1 MKLVFLSS
9 HLSRA
14 KLRGSWLQL
23 IENPPHFMAGFNRP
37 NPCLWVAIEACDTER
52 VDESGARRT
61 NLGGNLDETSNQVQ
75 DSVREVASLKQ
86 VLGNQNNNL
95 GDIEERL
102 KQIENQIKYKF
113 G

>member
-1 MKLVFLSS
+1 MRVVLLSG

-14 KLRGSWLQL
+14 GLRGGWLQL
-23 IENPPHFMAGFNRP
+23 VGGPHTMVFVAGFNRP

-86 VLGNQNNNL
+86 VLGNQNSNL
-95 GDIEERL
+95 GDIEESLGGRW
-102 KQIENQIKYKF
+102 
-113 G
+113 

>member
-1 MKLVFLSS
+1 MATCQGPGCGV
-9 HLSRA
+9 A
-14 KLRGSWLQL
+14 GCSWLGA
-23 IENPPHFMAGFNRP
+23 PHTMVFVAGFNRP
-37 NPCLWVAIEACDTER
+37 DPCLWVAIEACDTER

-61 NLGGNLDETSNQVQ
+61 SLGETSNQVQ
-75 DSVREVASLKQ
+75 DSVREVASLKH
-86 VLGNQNNNL
+86 VLDNQNSNV